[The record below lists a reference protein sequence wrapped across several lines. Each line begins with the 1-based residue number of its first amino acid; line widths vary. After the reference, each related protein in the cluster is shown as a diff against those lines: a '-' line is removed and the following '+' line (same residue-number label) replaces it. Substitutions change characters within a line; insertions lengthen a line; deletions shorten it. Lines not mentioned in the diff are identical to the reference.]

1 MRKSSQ
7 IEATTAETK
16 TKNQN
21 EKMKLTAYKFTALQ
35 TPTWRTNL
43 TVALIAK
50 GFAAWEESDA
60 LYTDATLD
68 EINWIT
74 GAKNYFAA

>member
-1 MRKSSQ
+1 MRLYLQ
-7 IEATTAETK
+7 IEGTTPETK
-16 TKNQN
+16 TKNQIK
-21 EKMKLTAYKFTALQ
+21 KMKLTAYKFTALQ

-43 TVALIAK
+43 TIALIAK

-74 GAKNYFAA
+74 GAKNHFAA

>member
-1 MRKSSQ
+1 
-7 IEATTAETK
+7 
-16 TKNQN
+16 
-21 EKMKLTAYKFTALQ
+21 MKLTAYKFTSLQ
-35 TPTWRTNL
+35 TAAFRTAL
-43 TVALIAK
+43 TIALITK

-74 GAKNYFAA
+74 GAKNHFAA

>member
-1 MRKSSQ
+1 M
-7 IEATTAETK
+7 
-16 TKNQN
+16 
-21 EKMKLTAYKFTALQ
+21 
-35 TPTWRTNL
+35 

-74 GAKNYFAA
+74 GAKNHFAA